1 VAEARTLDGNA
12 VGGLMLELFGVELTD
27 APGVCAHCGARE
39 QLAVTDVY
47 VDAPGVVVR
56 CRHCQ
61 GVLMRVVHGRDR
73 IWVDLSGV
81 ASLEVPR

>member
-81 ASLEVPR
+81 ASLEVSR

>member
-1 VAEARTLDGNA
+1 MAEARTLDGNA